1 MFLIIIGGVNK
12 FPPPPAS
19 SPQLAKKIFINT
31 GPILSINFTPDF
43 SRVNI
48 YMDKI
53 LSKYISKQVARAALF
68 EIIKK
73 HPTFTFAQVKPYL
86 VEHMVDPVF
95 YDVIERAALE
105 PFLQQGLIEETA
117 EIEIHNNKS
126 HTIYKSRIFR

>member
-19 SPQLAKKIFINT
+19 SSQLAKKIFINT

-48 YMDKI
+48 YMEI
-53 LSKYISKQVARAALF
+53 TPSKYISKQVARAALF

-73 HPTFTFAQVKPYL
+73 NPTFTFAQVKPYL

-126 HTIYKSRIFR
+126 YSIYKSRVFR

>member
-1 MFLIIIGGVNK
+1 M
-12 FPPPPAS
+12 
-19 SPQLAKKIFINT
+19 
-31 GPILSINFTPDF
+31 SINFTPDF
-43 SRVNI
+43 SRVNN

-53 LSKYISKQVARAALF
+53 LSKFKAKQVARAALF

-95 YDVIERAALE
+95 YDAIERAVLE
-105 PFLQQGLIEETA
+105 PFLKQGLIEQTA

-126 HTIYKSRIFR
+126 YPIYKSLVFR

>member
-12 FPPPPAS
+12 FPPSPTH
-19 SPQLAKKIFINT
+19 SPQIAQNIFKNT

-43 SRVNI
+43 SCVNI

-73 HPTFTFAQVKPYL
+73 QPTFSFAQVKPYL

-126 HTIYKSRIFR
+126 YTIYKIRVFR

>member
-12 FPPPPAS
+12 SPP
-19 SPQLAKKIFINT
+19 SPTHLPQIAQNFVTNT

-48 YMDKI
+48 YMEI
-53 LSKYISKQVARAALF
+53 TPSKYISKQVARAALF

-73 HPTFTFAQVKPYL
+73 NPTFTFAQVKPYL

-126 HTIYKSRIFR
+126 YTIYKSRVFI

>member
-19 SPQLAKKIFINT
+19 SSQLAKKIFINT

-48 YMDKI
+48 YMEI
-53 LSKYISKQVARAALF
+53 TPSKYISKQVARAALF

-73 HPTFTFAQVKPYL
+73 NPTFTFAQVKPYL

-126 HTIYKSRIFR
+126 YTIYKSRVFR

>member
-1 MFLIIIGGVNK
+1 
-12 FPPPPAS
+12 
-19 SPQLAKKIFINT
+19 
-31 GPILSINFTPDF
+31 
-43 SRVNI
+43 
-48 YMDKI
+48 MDKI

-73 HPTFTFAQVKPYL
+73 QPTFSFAQVKPYL
-86 VEHMVDPVF
+86 IEHMVDPVF

-126 HTIYKSRIFR
+126 YSIYKSRVLDNIKQI